1 MRTFRRVAVTGIGMI
16 SSLGINKTENW
27 QGLTTGRSGIGPI
40 TRFDASQAPT
50 RIGGQLPDAY
60 YELERKNFS
69 KRLEKQTLPTT
80 RLGYILA
87 DEALA
92 DSGINLDQVD
102 RWRCAVITGS
112 GQSDFQEGEDIK
124 TRTEGQFVIIRQMAN
139 AIAAWI
145 SIKHHF
151 RGPTYNLATACA
163 SGAFAVAAARDYI
176 ATGRGDVALAVGV
189 DMMLSPESIFGFSL
203 LQALSTRND
212 APSQASRPFDKGRD
226 GFVLANGGAA
236 LLLED
241 EASAR
246 KRGARIY
253 AFVDG
258 AGICSEAY
266 NIVAPDPTGVGMA
279 KCMELACADAESPL
293 TDIGYISAHGTS
305 THHND
310 AAETG
315 AINLLFGD
323 HARKLAVSS
332 QKSMTGHTI
341 GGAGAIEAAATA
353 LSLFHGVLTP
363 TINQETADPE
373 CNLDYVPNVARE
385 APALRAALSNSF
397 GFGGHNCSL
406 LFRKA

>member
-1 MRTFRRVAVTGIGMI
+1 MRNGRRVAVTGIGMV
-16 SSLGINKTENW
+16 SALGANKSECWNN
-27 QGLTTGRSGIGPI
+27 LIAGRSGISAI
-40 TRFDASQAPT
+40 TRFDASEMPT
-50 RIGGQLPDAY
+50 RIGGQLPDNY
-60 YELERKNFS
+60 YDLERKHFS

-80 RLGYILA
+80 RLGCVLA
-87 DEALA
+87 AEALE
-92 DSGINLDQVD
+92 DSGIDLEKVD
-102 RWRCAVITGS
+102 LLRAAVITGS

-139 AIAAWI
+139 AISAWI
-145 SIKHHF
+145 SIRHRF
-151 RGPTYNLATACA
+151 RGATYNIATACA
-163 SGAFAVAAARDYI
+163 SGAFAIAATRDYI
-176 ATGRGDVALAVGV
+176 SHGRGDIAIAVGV
-189 DMMLSPESIFGFSL
+189 DMMLSPESIFGFSQ

-212 APSQASRPFDKGRD
+212 APQKASRPFDKERD
-226 GFVLANGGAA
+226 GFILANGGAA

-241 EASAR
+241 EESAR

-266 NIVAPDPTGVGMA
+266 NIVAPEPSGSGMS
-279 KCMELACADAESPL
+279 KCMELACCDASCNLE
-293 TDIGYISAHGTS
+293 DVGYISAHGTS

-310 AAETG
+310 VAETG
-315 AINLLFGD
+315 AIKLLFGE

-353 LSLFHGVLTP
+353 LSLYNGILTP
-363 TINQETADPE
+363 TINQEVSDPG
-373 CNLDYVPNVARE
+373 CDLDYVPNVARE
-385 APALRAALSNSF
+385 AKALNAALTNSF

-406 LFRKA
+406 LLRKV

>member
-1 MRTFRRVAVTGIGMI
+1 MQTTRRVAVTGIGMI
-16 SSLGINKTENW
+16 SSLGVNKTECW
-27 QGLTTGRSGIGPI
+27 QGLTSGRSGVGPI
-40 TRFDASQAPT
+40 TRFDTSQAPT

-60 YELERKNFS
+60 YEIERKFFS

-87 DEALA
+87 DEALTDA
-92 DSGINLDQVD
+92 GLNLMQVNPL
-102 RWRCAVITGS
+102 RCAVITGS
-112 GQSDFQEGEDIK
+112 GQSDFQEGEDAK

-139 AIAAWI
+139 AISAWI

-151 RGPTYNLATACA
+151 RGPTYNIATACA
-163 SGAFAVAAARDYI
+163 SGAFAVAAAREYI
-176 ATGRGDVALAVGV
+176 ATGRGDVSLAVGV
-189 DMMLSPESIFGFSL
+189 DMMLSPESIFGFSQ

-212 APSQASRPFDKGRD
+212 APAEASRPFDKGRD

-241 EASAR
+241 ERAAR
-246 KRGARIY
+246 ERGARIY
-253 AFVDG
+253 AWVDG

-266 NIVAPDPTGVGMA
+266 NIVAPDPTGGGMA
-279 KCMELACADAESPL
+279 KCMELACADAGCPL

-315 AINLLFGD
+315 AINRLFGD

-353 LSLFHGVLTP
+353 LSLYHGVLTP
-363 TINQETADPE
+363 TINQESADPE

-397 GFGGHNCSL
+397 GFGGHNCSI
-406 LFRKA
+406 LFRKV